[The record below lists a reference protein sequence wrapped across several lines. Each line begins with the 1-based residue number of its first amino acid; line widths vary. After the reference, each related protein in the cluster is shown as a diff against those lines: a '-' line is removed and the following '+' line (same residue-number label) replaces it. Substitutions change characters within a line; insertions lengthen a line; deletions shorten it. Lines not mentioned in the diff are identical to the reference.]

1 MKKRFSRIVLIVFI
15 LLLIAGALVENLI
28 LHPFRG
34 NTFDLLRTD
43 RAGICEIRINHYGE
57 TVKITEPNAIN
68 TVTALFDCQLER
80 RGTDFFT
87 HSNGVDWYVE
97 FVSEEGTGKGF
108 LFYPSNGTPASG
120 ESKVKMGHYYYA
132 CSVIIDDSI
141 IHDYW
146 KKGIE
151 QS

>member
-1 MKKRFSRIVLIVFI
+1 MEKRFLRIVLIVFI

-28 LHPFRG
+28 LHPFCG

-43 RAGICEIRINHYGE
+43 RAGICEIRINHYGK
-57 TVKITEPNAIN
+57 TVQIIDQDQIN
-68 TVTALFDCQLER
+68 TIISLFDCQLER

-87 HSNGVDWYVE
+87 HSNGGDWYVE

-108 LFYPSNGTPASG
+108 LFFPSNGTPASG

-132 CSVIIDDSI
+132 CDVAIEVSLIRN
-141 IHDYW
+141 YW
-146 KKGIE
+146 ELG
-151 QS
+151 QN

>member
-1 MKKRFSRIVLIVFI
+1 MKKFRIIHVFQIVLV
-15 LLLIAGALVENLI
+15 LLIGGLIVGNVI

-34 NTFDLLRTD
+34 NSFELLKINKTQ
-43 RAGICEIRINHYGE
+43 ICEIQINHYGK
-57 TVKITEPNAIN
+57 TVQIIDQDQIN
-68 TVTALFDCQLER
+68 TIISLFDCQMER
-80 RGTDFFT
+80 RGNDYFG
-87 HSNGVDWYVE
+87 HSNGGDWYVE

-108 LFYPSNGTPASG
+108 LFFPSNGTPASG